1 MGKDMVYYNLLDSMK
16 NDCCPI
22 CELVKKRTLQMMD
35 SFYMKVSTILQSA
48 NKYLTQ
54 EDFVIITVQC

>member
-22 CELVKKRTLQMMD
+22 CELVKNEHYK
-35 SFYMKVSTILQSA
+35 
-48 NKYLTQ
+48 
-54 EDFVIITVQC
+54 